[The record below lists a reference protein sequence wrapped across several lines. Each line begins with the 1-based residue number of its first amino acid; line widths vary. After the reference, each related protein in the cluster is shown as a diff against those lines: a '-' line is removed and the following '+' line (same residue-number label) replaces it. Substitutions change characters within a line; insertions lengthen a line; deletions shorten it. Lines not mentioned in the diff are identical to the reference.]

1 MARSSHRRA
10 SFLSAE
16 SKRQQKNNKRK
27 TLALTNNLL
36 GRVGYVCSPLAQRIQ
51 CNVRGQKAT
60 VLNVA
65 TFLFFFFFTTKINNS
80 NACRLQVGVQRTKYL
95 LFELRHPSCHRK
107 VLLCVISDF
116 KQQSPLRFPHILH
129 VLCGAITFRVV
140 THVRRYFSLTL
151 RSDKLTAEQYYE
163 PVTSIKGWLVFLISV
178 GTISHEGRSRGVQ

>member
-1 MARSSHRRA
+1 MLPLSSENPVQSKGAEGNCVERS
-10 SFLSAE
+10 
-16 SKRQQKNNKRK
+16 
-27 TLALTNNLL
+27 NLF
-36 GRVGYVCSPLAQRIQ
+36 V
-51 CNVRGQKAT
+51 
-60 VLNVA
+60 
-65 TFLFFFFFTTKINNS
+65 FFFFTTKINNS

-95 LFELRHPSCHRK
+95 LFELRHTSCHRK

-151 RSDKLTAEQYYE
+151 RSDKLTA
-163 PVTSIKGWLVFLISV
+163 SNKGWLVFLISV